1 MFYIFDCNGRIVG
14 NPKGYRDI
22 RQATKQQNMK
32 GSPAYRAIWQAYD
45 ARIKQDPEWTRV
57 SCINEGKGW
66 N

>member
-14 NPKGYRDI
+14 NPRGYRDI
-22 RQATKQQNMK
+22 RQATKQQNLK

-45 ARIKQDPEWTRV
+45 ARKKQDPEWTRV
-57 SCINEGKGW
+57 SCVNEGKGW